1 MTQEIVR
8 STLQAIARLEAA
20 EMRPPRLTQPGH
32 EKWVRFRRKLGW
44 RHFIRLLHD
53 DLADAFP
60 LPFDVTRWEETSIDD
75 LSEEEAETLVNECS
89 KAPSDDTGAFLRD
102 RAQAMGLAFG
112 GALSDVPKVQARHQ
126 VLELSG
132 SGGRIAASQCLQH
145 EGLALH
151 QNFTFIVGSEAD
163 RIALGL
169 AAVELRANEPRIVES
184 VDGLDKKSRFDRVVG
199 LRECHEAI
207 ELPEGFPKARLV

>member
-1 MTQEIVR
+1 
-8 STLQAIARLEAA
+8 
-20 EMRPPRLTQPGH
+20 MRPARLTQAGH

-60 LPFDVTRWEETSIDD
+60 EPFDVTRWEVDGIVA
-75 LSEEEAETLVNECS
+75 LSEDEAEALVQECS
-89 KAPSDDTGAFLRD
+89 QAPGSDTTAFLKD
-102 RAQAMGLAFG
+102 RAQAMGLAHG
-112 GALSDVPKVQARHQ
+112 GALSDVPKVQARHK

-151 QNFTFIVGSEAD
+151 QNFTFVVGSEAE
-163 RIALGL
+163 RIAVGL
-169 AAVELRANEPRIVES
+169 AAVELRANEPPIVRSLEEL
-184 VDGLDKKSRFDRVVG
+184 GKKGRFDRVVG
-199 LRECHEAI
+199 LRECHEAT
-207 ELPEGFPKARLV
+207 ELPAGFPEARLV